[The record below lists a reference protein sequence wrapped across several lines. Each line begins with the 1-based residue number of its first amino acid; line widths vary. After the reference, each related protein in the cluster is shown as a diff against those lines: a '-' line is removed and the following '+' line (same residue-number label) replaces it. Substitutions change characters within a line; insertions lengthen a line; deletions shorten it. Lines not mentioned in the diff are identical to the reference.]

1 MQRLL
6 IIAGSVL
13 ALTACSGMNGMTKDH
28 HDNNY
33 SKLAK
38 IAKQENT
45 QFALLLNHKGELA
58 VVDVDTGKLVPPG
71 DIQKPTAQ
79 DGMVS
84 HENPISDE
92 EFAEI
97 KRRFDSTIK
106 IETKRG
112 SVCITFARQ
121 PPGKEWTVCY
131 G

>member
-13 ALTACSGMNGMTKDH
+13 ALTACSGMNGTMKDH

-38 IAKQENT
+38 IAKQENA

-58 VVDVDTGKLVPPG
+58 VVDVDTGKLVEPSKEG
-71 DIQKPTAQ
+71 KPITR
-79 DGMVS
+79 DGMAS
-84 HENPISDE
+84 NENPVSDE

-106 IETKRG
+106 IETTRG
-112 SVCITFARQ
+112 SICIEFARQ
-121 PPGKEWTVCY
+121 PPGQSWIVCW
-131 G
+131 